1 MAGRRDR
8 HIGEA
13 GPAGRRRYAQF
24 FEDLPVE
31 PAGGCEVDF
40 HAVFTAVSD
49 SPAEYGLQI
58 LLFQLQGLRGR
69 LRGASCSDQTG
80 AGHVND
86 AQPVQEFQCLFI
98 IPVQGAQGRIDT
110 DRQTRCQRVFDA
122 GQCFFI
128 AGGAD
133 KAVVDFRIRRIESDL
148 NAVQVGF
155 PEPFAVLRC
164 KADPVCI
171 EAGDEPAWWVH
182 RP

>member
-31 PAGGCEVDF
+31 PAGRCKVDF
-40 HAVFTAVSD
+40 HAVFAAVSD
-49 SPAEYGLQI
+49 SPAEDGFQVF
-58 LLFQLQGLRGR
+58 LFQLQGFRSR
-69 LRGASCSDQTG
+69 LRSASGSDQPG
-80 AGHVND
+80 AGQVND
-86 AQPVQEFQCLFI
+86 AQLVQEFQCLFI

-110 DRQTRCQRVFDA
+110 DGQTRCQRVFDA

-133 KAVVDFRIRRIESDL
+133 QTVVDFRIRRIESNLDT
-148 NAVQVGF
+148 VQVGF
-155 PEPFAVLRC
+155 PELPAVFRR
-164 KADPVCI
+164 KT
-171 EAGDEPAWWVH
+171 PAWWVH